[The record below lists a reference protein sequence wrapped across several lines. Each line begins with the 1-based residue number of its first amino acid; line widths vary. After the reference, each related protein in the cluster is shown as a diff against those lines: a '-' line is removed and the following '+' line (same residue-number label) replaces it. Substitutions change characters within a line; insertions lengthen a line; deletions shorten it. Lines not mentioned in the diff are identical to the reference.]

1 MAYKKPKRVEVT
13 LISFG
18 DCEDV
23 GDLHSAGLGS
33 TRYCVTCDALEDG
46 KKVILRHPW
55 RAMIPDEA
63 IAHVKEY
70 HRAAFDEITNCCA
83 VAIPGSHNK

>member
-1 MAYKKPKRVEVT
+1 MAYKKPRRLEVS
-13 LISFG
+13 LIMFG

-23 GDLHSAGLGS
+23 GDLNSANAGS

-46 KKVILRHPW
+46 KKVILRHPG
-55 RAMIPDEA
+55 RAMTPDEA

-70 HRAAFDEITNCCA
+70 NRKAFDEITNCSA
-83 VAIPGSHNK
+83 FAILGSCKE